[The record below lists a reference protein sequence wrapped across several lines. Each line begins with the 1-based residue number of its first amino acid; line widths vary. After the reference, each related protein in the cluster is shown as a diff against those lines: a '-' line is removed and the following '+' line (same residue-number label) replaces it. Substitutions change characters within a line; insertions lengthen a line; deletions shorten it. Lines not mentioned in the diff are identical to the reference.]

1 MALFHA
7 YSQSIADS
15 GRPHISREST
25 KLFQTDKNYKHC
37 KCMYE
42 MLALAKEKLHYLKD
56 IWKCKRHSFTY
67 YTRATDNWGT
77 KMLGQTGVVT
87 INWRIAS
94 CV

>member
-7 YSQSIADS
+7 YGQSIADS

-56 IWKCKRHSFTY
+56 I
-67 YTRATDNWGT
+67 
-77 KMLGQTGVVT
+77 
-87 INWRIAS
+87 
-94 CV
+94 